1 MPAFIFTAR
10 DKTGKPQRGMLV
22 AGTAAELASQLRL
35 RGWLVLDIQPTNT
48 EVPLSFG
55 DTFNPG
61 AWLGI
66 RSVDVELALQQL
78 AVMLRSGLTLLNA
91 LQNTSENAERV
102 RLQRVLKRVI
112 LRVQEGSS
120 FADALAEH
128 RCFNNLTVQL
138 VRVGEQTGSL
148 ETVLVRASEAMERR
162 RTLIQ
167 QVVTAMTY
175 PGIVLIA
182 AIGVTAFMLVGVIPK
197 LKVFVNAL
205 GRQLPPST
213 QRLIDL
219 SGWLQLHGATLA
231 IVICL
236 IPFVVY
242 LLASIPT
249 TRYQM
254 DALILR
260 LPLFGK
266 VARVAATALFARAL
280 ALLLGSGVTVLDA
293 LRTMELLGK
302 NQYLNGIIERS
313 RQRVFAGGALAPT
326 LEVPHGYMPMLS
338 RMVAVGE
345 SAGTLDSVLDEV
357 AKFYEQQ
364 LQVLIRQLSA
374 LLEPA
379 IIVFVGGIV
388 GYVYISFFLALYAGA
403 GPARH

>member
-10 DKTGKPQRGMLV
+10 DKAGKPQRGMLV
-22 AGTAAELASQLRL
+22 AGSPTELASQLRL
-35 RGWLVLDIQPTNT
+35 RGWLVLDIQATNT
-48 EVPLSFG
+48 EVPVSFG

-66 RSVDVELALQQL
+66 RSVDVELSLQQL
-78 AVMLRSGLTLLNA
+78 AVMLRSGLTLLNS
-91 LQNTSENAERV
+91 LQNTAENAERI
-102 RLQRVLKRVI
+102 RLQRVFKRVI
-112 LRVQEGSS
+112 QRVQEGSS

-128 RCFNNLTVQL
+128 KCFNNLTIQL
-138 VRVGEQTGSL
+138 VRVGEQTGNL

-167 QVVTAMTY
+167 QVITAMTY
-175 PGIVLIA
+175 PGIVLLA

-219 SGWLQLHGATLA
+219 SGWLQIHGATVA
-231 IVICL
+231 IVIFL
-236 IPFVVY
+236 IPFLIY
-242 LLASIPT
+242 LLASIPAS
-249 TRYQM
+249 RYQM
-254 DALILR
+254 DSFLLR

-293 LRTMELLGK
+293 LRTMELLGT

-326 LEVPHGYMPMLS
+326 LDAPHGYMPMLS

-364 LQVLIRQLSA
+364 LQVLIRQLTA